1 MPGLFGIDLIDIKDF
16 AELVMR
22 MVFNFA
28 VTFIIVRY
36 IYYPR
41 NKRQDYLFTFL
52 MIGLVVFLL
61 TFLLENVKIKLGF
74 ALGLFAVFGIIR
86 YRTTTISIKE
96 MTYLFIVIGI
106 SIVNA
111 LSNKKVSYAELI
123 LTNFVI
129 MAATY
134 FIEKI
139 KYYKK
144 EYYTTI
150 LYNNIDL
157 VKPQNHNMLI
167 EDIENR
173 LGVKINRIEINNYD
187 FDKNIVKINVYF
199 YQNHDVNNKIDYRN
213 SIKDY

>member
-1 MPGLFGIDLIDIKDF
+1 
-16 AELVMR
+16 
-22 MVFNFA
+22 
-28 VTFIIVRY
+28 
-36 IYYPR
+36 
-41 NKRQDYLFTFL
+41 
-52 MIGLVVFLL
+52 
-61 TFLLENVKIKLGF
+61 
-74 ALGLFAVFGIIR
+74 
-86 YRTTTISIKE
+86 
-96 MTYLFIVIGI
+96 
-106 SIVNA
+106 
-111 LSNKKVSYAELI
+111 
-123 LTNFVI
+123 

-173 LGVKINRIEINNYD
+173 LGIKINRIEINNYD